1 MPHPRNGVTTVPL
14 HPVLLAVFF
23 PLFLL
28 SANADEWVD
37 LSVAWLP
44 IGAFVLACAL
54 VFVACAVLFGGWL
67 RGGLVASLLIV
78 LFFTF
83 GRVRIAL
90 AGAGVNDL
98 MLVAAWLGLAVLG
111 LAAIGRS
118 PDRIPAATRLLNLMA
133 VALVAVN
140 LAGLGAYLIGQS
152 GQAIGRTPAPVAV
165 GDVSRTPDIYYLV
178 FDRYANEQT
187 LDEFYG
193 YDNGEF
199 VAALEA
205 RGFTVAHDSWA
216 NYGGTALSL
225 SSSLSMDY
233 LDQAPLQ
240 AANRSSYGPIHA
252 TLRGHLAVPD
262 TLTALG
268 YEYVH
273 IGNWWEPGETNV
285 DADKVVL
292 FRHESEFASALFQTT
307 ALTLLND
314 VGTPSGDRETSGR
327 PNANRAH
334 TLFEFDQV
342 ASAADL
348 PGPTYVFAHFLVP
361 HPPYVFNADG
371 TQPTG
376 EQVAERGIRV
386 SYVEQ
391 LRWTNGRLL
400 SLLDE
405 LLEAPSDAQPI
416 IIVQADEGPYPPRYE
431 ADQEGFPWLQATPDE
446 VQEKF
451 GILNAFHLPGVDV
464 AAFGV
469 TDRISP
475 VNDFRV
481 VFNAYF
487 DANLPLLEDLTY
499 LSPDKAHLYDFT
511 LYARPH

>member
-1 MPHPRNGVTTVPL
+1 MAQGRHGLSTIPL
-14 HPVLLAVFF
+14 HPVLLSFFF
-23 PLFLL
+23 PLYLL
-28 SANADEWVD
+28 TANADQWVD

-44 IGAFVLACAL
+44 IGAFVLAGALLFAACAL
-54 VFVACAVLFGGWL
+54 LFGGWL

-83 GRVRIAL
+83 GHVRIAL
-90 AGAGVNDL
+90 SGTAVSDL
-98 MLVAAWLGLAVLG
+98 ALVAGWIGLAVLG
-111 LAAIGRS
+111 LTLIARGS
-118 PDRIPAATRLLNLMA
+118 DRIPTATRALNVMA
-133 VALVAVN
+133 VALVAIN
-140 LAGLGAYLIGQS
+140 LVSLGAYVIGQS
-152 GQAIGRTPAPVAV
+152 GQAIGQTPVPVPV
-165 GDVSRTPDIYYLV
+165 GTVSRTPDVYYLI
-178 FDRYANEQT
+178 FDRYAGEET
-187 LDEFYG
+187 LHDLYG
-193 YDNGEF
+193 YDNRDF
-199 VAALEA
+199 VEALEA

-233 LDQAPLQ
+233 LDQAQLQ
-240 AANRSSYGPIHA
+240 ASKPTSYGPIHA

-262 TLTALG
+262 TLKALG
-268 YEYVH
+268 YTYVH

-285 DADKVVL
+285 DADRVIL

-307 ALTLLND
+307 ALTLLNE
-314 VGTPSGDRETSGR
+314 VGTPSGDPEVTGR

-342 ASAADL
+342 AASADL

-371 TQPTG
+371 TQPSDL
-376 EQVAERGIRV
+376 QVAERGIRA
-386 SYVEQ
+386 SYLEQ
-391 LRWTNGRLL
+391 LQWTNGRLL
-400 SLLDE
+400 ALLDQ
-405 LLEAPSDAQPI
+405 LLAAPPDEQPI
-416 IIVQADEGPYPPRYE
+416 IIVQADEGPYPSRYE
-431 ADQEGFPWLQATPDE
+431 ADQDGFPWLEATPDE
-446 VQEKF
+446 VREKF
-451 GILNAFHLPGVDV
+451 GILNAFHLPGVDP

-487 DANLPLLEDLTY
+487 GADLPLLEDRTY

-511 LYARPH
+511 EYPRPR